1 LQQHQFNSPRG
12 AKKQR
17 KRIGRGYSSGQGTYS
32 GKGLKGQKARSGSG
46 IRLGFQGGGL
56 PLIKSLPKLRG
67 FKRTRKVDYSL
78 VNLGSLAQFK
88 ENSVVTPQILKAMD
102 LVNDHRKPVKVLAGG
117 TLEVALNIEAHKFS
131 KQAVEDIQT
140 AGGTVTEIKE

>member
-1 LQQHQFNSPRG
+1 MQQHQFNSPRE

-78 VNLGSLAQFK
+78 VNLGSLAQLK
-88 ENSVVTPQILKAMD
+88 ENSVVTPQILKDMD
-102 LVNDHRKPVKVLAGG
+102 LVNDHQKPVKVLAGG

>member
-1 LQQHQFNSPRG
+1 MQQHQFNSPRG

-67 FKRTRKVDYSL
+67 FKRTRKIDYSL

-88 ENSVVTPQILKAMD
+88 ENSVVTPQILKDMD
-102 LVNDHRKPVKVLAGG
+102 LVNDHQKPVKVLAGG

>member
-1 LQQHQFNSPRG
+1 MQQHQLNSPRG

-17 KRIGRGYSSGQGTYS
+17 KRVGRGYSSGQGTYS

-67 FKRTRKVDYSL
+67 FKRTNKLDYNL
-78 VNLGSLAQFK
+78 VNLGSLAQLK
-88 ENSVVTPQILKAMD
+88 ENSVVTPKILQEMG
-102 LVNDHRKPVKVLAGG
+102 LINDNQNPVKVLAGG
-117 TLEVALNIEAHKFS
+117 TLTVGLNIEAHKFS
-131 KQAVEDIQT
+131 KQAVADIESV
-140 AGGTVTEIKE
+140 GGTVTEIKE

>member
-1 LQQHQFNSPRG
+1 MQQHQLNSPRG

-17 KRIGRGYSSGQGTYS
+17 KRVGRGYSSGQGTYS

-67 FKRTRKVDYSL
+67 FKRTNKLDYNL
-78 VNLGSLAQFK
+78 VNLGSLAQLK
-88 ENSVVTPQILKAMD
+88 ENSVVTPKILQDMG
-102 LVNDHRKPVKVLAGG
+102 LINDNQNPVKVLAGG
-117 TLEVALNIEAHKFS
+117 TLTVGLNIEAHKFS
-131 KQAVEDIQT
+131 KQAVADIESV
-140 AGGTVTEIKE
+140 GGTVTEIKE

>member
-1 LQQHQFNSPRG
+1 MQQHQLNSPRG

-17 KRIGRGYSSGQGTYS
+17 KRVGRGYSSGQGTYS

-67 FKRTRKVDYSL
+67 FKRTNKLDYNL
-78 VNLGSLAQFK
+78 VNLGSLAQLK
-88 ENSVVTPQILKAMD
+88 ENSVVTPKILQDMG
-102 LVNDHRKPVKVLAGG
+102 LINDNQKPVKVLAGG
-117 TLEVALNIEAHKFS
+117 TLTVGLNIEAHKFS
-131 KQAVEDIQT
+131 KQAVADIESV
-140 AGGTVTEIKE
+140 GGTVTEIKD

>member
-1 LQQHQFNSPRG
+1 MQQHQFNSPRG

-88 ENSVVTPQILKAMD
+88 ENSVVTPQILKDMD
-102 LVNDHRKPVKVLAGG
+102 LVNDHQKPVKVLAGG

>member
-1 LQQHQFNSPRG
+1 MQQHQFNSPRG

-78 VNLGSLAQFK
+78 VNLGSLAQLK
-88 ENSVVTPQILKAMD
+88 ENSVVTPQILKDMD
-102 LVNDHRKPVKVLAGG
+102 LVNDHQKPVKVLAGG